1 MRLLNYTSK
10 YVAILLLPLIT
21 GWAVLFYF
29 AMLDEIYD
37 SLDDGLENQKFLML
51 QRIEN
56 DPTILKQNDSKF
68 EKHVYNFTPISKAG
82 YLDFKESYRDTLMYM
97 LNERD
102 YEPVRIFESAI
113 AYGDDHYKL
122 KIVTSMVEED
132 DLVEDMV
139 LYLLCLYLLLVFSI
153 LFMNN
158 LLLRKIWQPFYDL
171 ITQLRDFRIE
181 KHTSLHIPNSNI
193 EEFNLLNS
201 TVDRLIRKS
210 TDKYVAQKEFIE
222 NASHELQ
229 TPLAVSINK
238 LELFLEN
245 NDLRENQ
252 LKDLSTIMDSLGKL
266 TRLNKSLLLL
276 SKIEN
281 RQFEKEEIID
291 LTKLTLDIAA
301 DFKDLAAHKKMKIN
315 VDSGTALEYTINVDL
330 AIILLTNLIKNAL
343 VHGKRKEQIHV
354 EIKSNFWE
362 IRNFGALKEL
372 DRSSLFTRFKHTS
385 NHKNSTG
392 LGLSISMA
400 IAQRYGVELT
410 YTFQGMHTFRLQ
422 FPDSP

>member
-21 GWAVLFYF
+21 GWAILFYF

-37 SLDDGLENQKFLML
+37 SLDDGLENQKFLL
-51 QRIEN
+51 VQRIDN
-56 DPTILKQNDSKF
+56 DTTILKQNDSKF
-68 EKHVYNFTPISKAG
+68 EKHTYNFTPISKSS
-82 YLDFKESYRDTLMYM
+82 YLGFKESYRDTLMYM
-97 LNERD
+97 LNEKD
-102 YEPVRIFESAI
+102 FEPVRVYESAI

-122 KIVTSMVEED
+122 KIITSMVEED

-139 LYLLCLYLLLVFSI
+139 LYLFCLYLLLVFSI

-171 ITQLRDFRIE
+171 ITQLRVFRIE
-181 KHTSLHIPNSNI
+181 DDASLCIPNSNI
-193 EEFNLLNS
+193 EEFNLLNT
-201 TVDRLIRKS
+201 TVDKLIRKS
-210 TDKYVAQKEFIE
+210 TESYAAQKEFIE

-229 TPLAVSINK
+229 TPLAISINK
-238 LELFLEN
+238 LELFLES

-252 LKDLSTIMDSLGKL
+252 LEDLSTIMDSLGKL

-281 RQFEKEEIID
+281 KQFGKEETID

-315 VDSGTALEYTINVDL
+315 VGSGAVLKHTINIDL

-343 VHGKRKEQIHV
+343 VHGKREEQVQI
-354 EIKSNFWE
+354 EIKTGSWE
-362 IRNFGALKEL
+362 IRNFSLSQEL
-372 DRSSLFTRFKHTS
+372 DRSSLFTRFKRSS

-392 LGLSISMA
+392 LGLSISKA
-400 IAQRYGVELT
+400 I
-410 YTFQGMHTFRLQ
+410 
-422 FPDSP
+422 